1 MNTKQLDCIDRK
13 NRWLHDLVEVEF
25 PTKESLEGR
34 KLYFQ
39 RLEQLTYQEVDPDLL
54 AKQELILSVD
64 DIFRVDFH
72 RLTVMYAILQSHH
85 WVETREQELIVEYL
99 SQIILT
105 SDIDLYV
112 GFKEGEPVGAA
123 MICQDEE
130 TLLISDV
137 ITTNN
142 LPLSQFVGDLI
153 RKITS
158 NKKLNKTV
166 ILES

>member
-1 MNTKQLDCIDRK
+1 MELCG
-13 NRWLHDLVEVEF
+13 DL
-25 PTKESLEGR
+25 SA
-34 KLYFQ
+34 Y
-39 RLEQLTYQEVDPDLL
+39 
-54 AKQELILSVD
+54 
-64 DIFRVDFH
+64 
-72 RLTVMYAILQSHH
+72 
-85 WVETREQELIVEYL
+85 
-99 SQIILT
+99 
-105 SDIDLYV
+105 DLYV

-137 ITTNN
+137 VTTNN

-158 NKKLNKTV
+158 NEKLNKAV